1 VTAQPSLF
9 GSADPVAVDEP
20 SPPHRPRLHDC
31 AIVRE
36 PACPYGKP
44 DRKGRYWYQRFHADL
59 EKLPAKERAA
69 LQEMIFLW
77 PWERLAT
84 ASKLLNRYRSASEAE
99 RDNLW
104 EAMGR

>member
-9 GSADPVAVDEP
+9 ETAEPVAVEKVF
-20 SPPHRPRLHDC
+20 PPRRPRLHDC
-31 AIVRE
+31 ALVRE
-36 PACPYGKP
+36 PACPHGKP
-44 DRKGRYWYQRFHADL
+44 DRQGRYWYQRFHEEL
-59 EKLPAKERAA
+59 EQLPEKERAA
-69 LQEMIFLW
+69 LLDMIFLW